1 MVLELKRFVNILR
14 LQLVIVVAFNAIQIA
29 GLVVDRLKGSHT
41 AAREGVCEKVV
52 AQNGPWRTL
61 RSIRGTFWWAKGRGK
76 KEEKEHFEPLRCLRL
91 LHQD

>member
-52 AQNGPWRTL
+52 AQNGP
-61 RSIRGTFWWAKGRGK
+61 
-76 KEEKEHFEPLRCLRL
+76 
-91 LHQD
+91 